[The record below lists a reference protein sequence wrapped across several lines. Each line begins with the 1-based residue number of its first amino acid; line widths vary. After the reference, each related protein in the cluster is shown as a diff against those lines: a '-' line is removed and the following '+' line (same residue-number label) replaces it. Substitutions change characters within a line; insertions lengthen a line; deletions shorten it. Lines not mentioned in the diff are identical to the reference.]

1 MSKLNVYTSK
11 GIQKTSMNLPKKFSE
26 QENMA
31 LLAQAIRV
39 YEDKLH
45 LGLSKTKTRGEVALT
60 KRKAWRQKG
69 TGRAR
74 HGARSAPI
82 FTGGGVTHGPK
93 GVKRKLGLPKKM
105 RRKALGVALSIKAKN
120 GEVLVVDGLSSLK
133 KTKEAA
139 VLLDNISKKE
149 KLKKDKRMTIALS
162 EKNLGAKLALR
173 NLENVE
179 VIRFSD
185 INAHTAYFGGVLVV
199 DKNALNPKSLKSANE
214 EK

>member
-11 GIQKTSMNLPKKFSE
+11 GTQKTSMSLPKKFSE

-45 LGLSKTKTRGEVALT
+45 LGLSKTKTRGEVALS

-82 FTGGGVTHGPK
+82 FAGGGVTHGPK
-93 GVKRKLGLPKKM
+93 GVKTKLGLPKKM

-120 GEVLVVDGLSSLK
+120 GKVLVVDGLSSLK

-139 VLLDNISKKE
+139 ALLDNISKKE
-149 KLKKDKRMTIALS
+149 KLRAQLLKIH
-162 EKNLGAKLALR
+162 KLR
-173 NLENVE
+173 SV
-179 VIRFSD
+179 
-185 INAHTAYFGGVLVV
+185 
-199 DKNALNPKSLKSANE
+199 
-214 EK
+214 

>member
-11 GIQKTSMNLPKKFSE
+11 GTQKTSMSLPKKFSE
-26 QENMA
+26 QENMV

-45 LGLSKTKTRGEVALT
+45 LGLSKTKTRGEVTLS

-82 FTGGGVTHGPK
+82 FVGGGVTHGPK
-93 GVKRKLGLPKKM
+93 GVKAKLSLPKKM

-139 VLLDNISKKE
+139 VLFDNISKKE
-149 KLKKDKRMTIALS
+149 KLKKDKRMTVALS
-162 EKNLGAKLALR
+162 DTNLGAKLALR
-173 NLENVE
+173 NLKNVE

-185 INAHTAYFGGVLVV
+185 INAHTAYFSGVLVV
-199 DKNALNPKSLKSANE
+199 DKDALNTKSSKVQK

>member
-1 MSKLNVYTSK
+1 MS
-11 GIQKTSMNLPKKFSE
+11 LPKKFSE

-45 LGLSKTKTRGEVALT
+45 LGLSKTKTRGEVALS

-93 GVKRKLGLPKKM
+93 GVKAKLSLPKKM

-149 KLKKDKRMTIALS
+149 KLKKDKRMTVALS
-162 EKNLGAKLALR
+162 EKNLGAKLPLR
-173 NLENVE
+173 NLKNVE
-179 VIRFSD
+179 IIRFSD
-185 INAHTAYFGGVLVV
+185 INAYTAYFSGVLVV
-199 DKNALNPKSLKSANE
+199 DKDALNTKSSKVQ
-214 EK
+214 EKK